1 MNTRRLFSLTVTWS
15 IALLLCLACGCG
27 PKADHQAA
35 PEPKGFGE
43 LESLDQADKNGTALL
58 PEEEYLTHTVQWPG
72 ESLSI
77 IAKWYIGK
85 LMDWEILAAHNPDLD
100 PNRIFVGDRIRIP
113 ESRVR
118 TFDPMPR
125 EFVEQFLP
133 PEPDKEADR
142 KLGKE
147 PIPGP
152 GQAEE
157 AGPGQDREREKDS
170 QAGQEPAEEFELFGP
185 RGMGSD

>member
-1 MNTRRLFSLTVTWS
+1 MNTRRLFSVIVTWS
-15 IALLLCLACGCG
+15 IVLLLSLACGCG

-43 LESLDQADKNGTALL
+43 LEAVDQSDRNGTDLL
-58 PEEEYLTHTVQWPG
+58 PGEEYFIHTVQWPG

-77 IAKWYIGK
+77 IAKWYIGR

-100 PNRIFVGDRIRIP
+100 PNRIYVGDRIRIP
-113 ESRVR
+113 ESRMR
-118 TFDPMPR
+118 TSEPMPR

-142 KLGKE
+142 KMGME

-157 AGPGQDREREKDS
+157 AESGQDRERKEDRE
-170 QAGQEPAEEFELFGP
+170 AEQEPAEEFELFGP
-185 RGMGSD
+185 KGLDSD